1 MIDFLISIFFNS
13 TVYIKFSASTLFA
26 RYVEKKRIIEE
37 KPLLAVKK
45 GKKVGN
51 RVVGFGKDASI
62 AKSKDP
68 ENISVHNAFS
78 HPRTFFSNF
87 EVAEAAL
94 RHLIYMVIERRI
106 IVRPIVVLHPLEKL
120 EGGITQIEFRGL
132 MELGESIGGRKV
144 YIWTGHTLADNYLL
158 NKQFLEEN
166 CLTKPDSTISEM

>member
-26 RYVEKKRIIEE
+26 RYVEKNRIIEE

-45 GKKVGN
+45 GKNGKN

-68 ENISVHNAFS
+68 ENITVHNAFS
-78 HPRTFFSNF
+78 HPRTFVSNF

-94 RHLIYMVIERRI
+94 RHLIYMVIRRRI

-120 EGGITQIEFRGL
+120 EGGITQIEYRGL

-144 YIWTGHTLADNYLL
+144 YIWTGPTLADNDLL
-158 NKQFLEEN
+158 NKQFLENN
-166 CLTKPDSTISEM
+166 CLTRPDSTISEI